1 MTSDVRSPS
10 SRQRVPHPRRQ
21 DRGEE
26 HHPRFIFVPALRKE
40 PEAPFPA
47 TGAPGARGSPARP
60 LAPHR
65 QAGRPPATA
74 WDTLLN

>member
-1 MTSDVRSPS
+1 MTSDVRSRAAGS
-10 SRQRVPHPRRQ
+10 APRPPGQ
-21 DRGEE
+21 DWGEARS
-26 HHPRFIFVPALRKE
+26 PRFIFVPALREE

-74 WDTLLN
+74 WDALLN